1 MVIWRTS
8 RLFSRMLQTEENTS
22 EDSLKIIYLNSM
34 AEFRATFWN
43 DLKPDG
49 GPPILNN
56 PSSENFTEDPPFWI
70 WVWIRSFVR
79 IRNI

>member
-22 EDSLKIIYLNSM
+22 EASLKIVYLNSM

-49 GPPILNN
+49 GPPILKQPKLWKFHRGSAILNL
-56 PSSENFTEDPPFWI
+56 SVD
-70 WVWIRSFVR
+70 
-79 IRNI
+79 